1 MRIDE
6 NTNRFLQWFPQVMK
20 AHQLLLIH
28 QFVTLAKTLIIL
40 LKIYTLNWSN
50 ICTYFS
56 ILKFSLILPNICIVP
71 KHSRSRNY
79 HKHISQKYWPTYWPS
94 LLTIFGIFWCIFF
107 LFTILLLS
115 ILHTIFHFQFCSFL
129 LKVYFVLKLLYRSID
144 M

>member
-1 MRIDE
+1 MVSSSDE
-6 NTNRFLQWFPQVMK
+6 SSTAPSYSSVCHTCKKPHNFTKNICIEHLHIW
-20 AHQLLLIH
+20 
-28 QFVTLAKTLIIL
+28 TLH
-40 LKIYTLNWSN
+40 SN

-56 ILKFSLILPNICIVP
+56 ILKFSLPNICIVP